1 MDMTTEEIKA
11 LQRELGVTPDGII
24 GPITRAAAEAK
35 LAADAELFGESDP
48 SVINPQLASIA
59 NTEGIVRGSDTA
71 NLTTASDDEVV
82 VNEEEET
89 KK

>member
-35 LAADAELFGESDP
+35 IAGSRSIAEATALSEQFGA
-48 SVINPQLASIA
+48 VA
-59 NTEGIVRGSDTA
+59 NTEGLVRGSDTGLGQSF
-71 NLTTASDDEVV
+71 NLGLRALF
-82 VNEEEET
+82 
-89 KK
+89 